1 MKKYALHLLVAATA
15 VAAIAAFAP
24 VTQPHPAKST
34 DLRALYSAPME
45 NSAARKAWERKR
57 LADPATGNIPAG
69 IRALELA
76 FADNL
81 PNDLTQKVDSL
92 NAPWT
97 QLGPFNLGGR
107 TRAFA
112 KDIANPA
119 ILLAGGVSGGI
130 WRSTD
135 AGATWTRTTAA
146 AAHPGVNHIV
156 QDIRPGHTDTWYAL
170 SGEAYGTSAS
180 GGSAFYLGTG
190 MFKSTDNGLSWA
202 VISSTNSGTPQTFD
216 NVWDATWNV
225 AVDQSDTVNNVVYA
239 ALLGAI
245 MRSTNGGTSW
255 TLVRGSNSTNLSY
268 FTNVMTTPSGKVYAG
283 LSSYDGG
290 GTHLGTHK
298 GIWRSDNGTTWRDIS
313 PSFMPTT
320 YRRIVSACNPLD
332 ENRIYFLLAS
342 VDPASGKQTRDF
354 QGTPEWNALY
364 RYTYISGDG
373 TGAGGAWENLTA
385 NIPATGGPFD
395 HFVVQGSYNLCI
407 SVNPVDTNMVI
418 LGGTN
423 LYRSTT
429 AFNDSTNTT
438 HIGGYEV
445 GAGTPVLY
453 NGLYPNQHPDQHVM
467 FWDANQPNVLWNA
480 NDGGIWRCDDVT
492 ATTPS
497 WTSLNNGYQVSQFYT
512 VALDHGTPGSD
523 LIVGGLQDNGS
534 YWNNTLATTDPWEW
548 VAGGDGS
555 YCHIADGGSTYY
567 FSKQLGVLAKCAIDA
582 NGTVTAFERIDPIGA
597 TGYQFI
603 NPYVFDPNNQNVI
616 YVPAGQSI
624 WRNSDL
630 STIPMNGGWDSITT
644 NWSQLAVTLPNGP
657 EITAIGIS
665 KTPANRIYV
674 GTDSKTIY
682 RIDDADTGS
691 PTMTSIAAATM
702 PAAGFVS
709 CLAVHPED
717 GDKVVAVYS
726 NYGVYSI
733 WYTAN
738 AGATWVKAGGNLEA
752 NSTGT
757 GNGPSIR
764 WVQILP
770 LSSGDAYLAATSTGL
785 YATDSLNGIATIWT
799 QLAANTLGKS
809 VVDMIDYR
817 PSDGRTVIATHG
829 YGIWSA
835 TITGPPPVEISPSNG
850 ISTAELTVFPNP
862 LQVNSKVELSLP
874 NQEYVNVALYDAT
887 GKQVHTLFEGQLQ
900 SGNHQWRLPQLP
912 TGVYFCRVNA
922 ANWSKVVK
930 CVGMR

>member
-1 MKKYALHLLVAATA
+1 
-15 VAAIAAFAP
+15 
-24 VTQPHPAKST
+24 
-34 DLRALYSAPME
+34 
-45 NSAARKAWERKR
+45 
-57 LADPATGNIPAG
+57 
-69 IRALELA
+69 
-76 FADNL
+76 
-81 PNDLTQKVDSL
+81 
-92 NAPWT
+92 
-97 QLGPFNLGGR
+97 
-107 TRAFA
+107 
-112 KDIANPA
+112 
-119 ILLAGGVSGGI
+119 
-130 WRSTD
+130 
-135 AGATWTRTTAA
+135 
-146 AAHPGVNHIV
+146 
-156 QDIRPGHTDTWYAL
+156 
-170 SGEAYGTSAS
+170 
-180 GGSAFYLGTG
+180 
-190 MFKSTDNGLSWA
+190 
-202 VISSTNSGTPQTFD
+202 
-216 NVWDATWNV
+216 
-225 AVDQSDTVNNVVYA
+225 
-239 ALLGAI
+239 
-245 MRSTNGGTSW
+245 
-255 TLVRGSNSTNLSY
+255 
-268 FTNVMTTPSGKVYAG
+268 
-283 LSSYDGG
+283 
-290 GTHLGTHK
+290 
-298 GIWRSDNGTTWRDIS
+298 
-313 PSFMPTT
+313 
-320 YRRIVSACNPLD
+320 
-332 ENRIYFLLAS
+332 
-342 VDPASGKQTRDF
+342 
-354 QGTPEWNALY
+354 
-364 RYTYISGDG
+364 
-373 TGAGGAWENLTA
+373 
-385 NIPATGGPFD
+385 
-395 HFVVQGSYNLCI
+395 VQGSYNLCI

-534 YWNNTLATTDPWEW
+534 YWNNTLASTDPWEW

-555 YCHIADGGSTYY
+555 YCHIADGGGTYY

-644 NWSQLAVTLPNGP
+644 NWTQLAVTLP
-657 EITAIGIS
+657 

-674 GTDSKTIY
+674 GTDTKTIY
-682 RIDDADTGS
+682 RIDDADTGM
-691 PTMTSIAAATM
+691 PIMTSIASATM

-709 CLAVHPED
+709 CLAVHPDD

-738 AGATWVKAGGNLEA
+738 GGTTWVKAGGNLEA

-785 YATDSLNGIATIWT
+785 YATDSLNGTATVWT
-799 QLAANTLGKS
+799 QLAAGTLGKS

-835 TITGPPPVEISPSNG
+835 TITGQPPVELTPSNG
-850 ISTAELTVFPNP
+850 NSTTELAVFPNP
-862 LQVNSKVELSLP
+862 LQVNSKVELTLP
-874 NQEYVNVALYDAT
+874 MEEMVSINLYDAA
-887 GKQVHTLFEGQLQ
+887 GKRVHNLFSGRLQAGQ
-900 SGNHQWRLPQLP
+900 HQWRLPELP

-930 CVGMR
+930 CVGLR